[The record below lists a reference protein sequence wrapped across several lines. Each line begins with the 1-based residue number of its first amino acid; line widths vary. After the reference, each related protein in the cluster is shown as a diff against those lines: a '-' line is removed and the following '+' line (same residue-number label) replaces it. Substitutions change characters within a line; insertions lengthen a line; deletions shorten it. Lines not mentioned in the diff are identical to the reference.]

1 MEEAKYQAIDN
12 KNASHEV
19 QISEKEIGSITIIPG
34 SIRRRRVC
42 R

>member
-12 KNASHEV
+12 KYSSHEV
-19 QISEKEIGSITIIPG
+19 QISEKKIGSIKIIPG
-34 SIRRRRVC
+34 SIGRRRVC